1 MSDAVY
7 GLVGAL
13 GGSLVTAAVAY
24 WGPLHQQREV
34 AKQAELQRSAELRR
48 AEIEIEAARA
58 QAEEAR
64 KHLRNQAEI
73 GRLVDVRST
82 LRAWELVLDDAFLEM
97 RISSTFDVDRFR
109 ETEQEAMAKGLRA
122 LDEVMHDDWYV
133 VISYYGDPTHGP
145 HLNLVEPLKECGERI
160 KALGLAG
167 RLPSAEE
174 QEELDEL
181 RDQISHARG
190 QMSEIIAERL
200 DSIVT

>member
-7 GLVGAL
+7 GLAGAL

-133 VISYYGDPTHGP
+133 VISYYGDPTYGP
-145 HLNLVEPLKECGERI
+145 HLNLVESLKECGERI

-181 RDQISHARG
+181 RDQIGHARG
-190 QMSEIIAERL
+190 RMSEIIAERL

>member
-1 MSDAVY
+1 M
-7 GLVGAL
+7 
-13 GGSLVTAAVAY
+13 
-24 WGPLHQQREV
+24 
-34 AKQAELQRSAELRR
+34 
-48 AEIEIEAARA
+48 
-58 QAEEAR
+58 
-64 KHLRNQAEI
+64 
-73 GRLVDVRST
+73 
-82 LRAWELVLDDAFLEM
+82 RAWELVLDDAFLEM

-145 HLNLVEPLKECGERI
+145 HLNLVESLKECGERI

-181 RDQISHARG
+181 RDQIGHARG
-190 QMSEIIAERL
+190 RMSEIIAERL

>member
-1 MSDAVY
+1 M
-7 GLVGAL
+7 
-13 GGSLVTAAVAY
+13 
-24 WGPLHQQREV
+24 
-34 AKQAELQRSAELRR
+34 
-48 AEIEIEAARA
+48 
-58 QAEEAR
+58 
-64 KHLRNQAEI
+64 
-73 GRLVDVRST
+73 
-82 LRAWELVLDDAFLEM
+82 RAWELVLDDAFLEM

-133 VISYYGDPTHGP
+133 VISYYGDPTYGP
-145 HLNLVEPLKECGERI
+145 HLNLVESLKECGERI

-181 RDQISHARG
+181 RDQIGHARG
-190 QMSEIIAERL
+190 RMSEIIAERL